1 MYHGPMH
8 YLDWA
13 ATAPPYRDILE
24 AAVGVATERYGNPSS
39 RHGAG
44 RDARALLES
53 ARERLGAAIGAAPSS
68 VVFTSG
74 GSEADAIALL
84 STLVGKGERSVVISE
99 LEHPAV
105 YEQARALES
114 LGVRVVRVRPERDG
128 VVSPG
133 RVAEALR
140 PDTAVVA
147 VMAVSNETGAIQP
160 IGRIVEAVRS
170 AAGPRRP
177 YVHCDAVQALG
188 TIGFDARALGVDGAA
203 FSAHK
208 LGGPRGVGALYLS
221 RPISPLVLG
230 GGQEGGMRPGTHN
243 TAGAWA
249 FAEAAARAAA
259 SVEARME
266 RARALER
273 RLFDG
278 LRAIPGATPLPEGR
292 LPGDERYS
300 PYIACLSFPGLAGE
314 TMTRLLD
321 EAGVA
326 ISTGS
331 ACSSSKKERRSLDA
345 MGVDRELSFSSIR
358 VSSGRDTSEADI
370 DAFLEAASSAYIRF
384 RV

>member
-1 MYHGPMH
+1 MYHEPMH

-13 ATAPPYRDILE
+13 ATAPPYRDIIE
-24 AAVGVATERYGNPSS
+24 AAVGVAADAYGNPSS
-39 RHGAG
+39 AHRAG
-44 RDARALLES
+44 REARALLES
-53 ARERLGAAIGAAPSS
+53 SRERLAASIGAAPSN
-68 VVFTSG
+68 VVLTSG
-74 GSEADAIALL
+74 GSEADSIALL

-105 YEQARALES
+105 YEQARALEG
-114 LGVRVVRVRPERDG
+114 LGVRVIRVRPERDG
-128 VVSPG
+128 LVSPE

-160 IGRIVEAVRS
+160 VGRIVEAVRS
-170 AAGPRRP
+170 AAGGRRP
-177 YVHCDAVQALG
+177 FVHCDAVQALG

-208 LGGPRGVGALYLS
+208 LGGPRGVGALFLG
-221 RPISPLVLG
+221 RPLRPLALG
-230 GGQEGGMRPGTHN
+230 GGQESGVRPGTHN

-249 FAEAAARAAA
+249 FAEAAARAA
-259 SVEARME
+259 SSLGPRME

-278 LRAIPGATPLPEGR
+278 LSAIPGTTPLPECR
-292 LPGDERYS
+292 RAGDERYS

-314 TMTRLLD
+314 TMARLLD

-326 ISTGS
+326 VSTGS

-345 MGVDRELSFSSIR
+345 MGVARELSFSSIR
-358 VSSGRDTSEADI
+358 VSTGRDTAEADI
-370 DAFLEAASSAYIRF
+370 DAFLEAAASAYSRF